1 MDDFTIASLQES
13 KNEWCARLINIL
25 TPLIM
30 EGFKSIYNESLK
42 LCNDNG
48 ENDKILMT
56 FQNLITRVPKWNSTI
71 IKEECERIISRSNC
85 NYIEDL
91 ISCVHVIQLKVLTC
105 VRVGNK
111 QKKIDINIPKFEDF
125 IHNCYVHSARKIYSN
140 VYLFDTNIHSLQIQ
154 KHKRETETIIQECIL
169 NAIRDSLPI
178 EDILRNYMD
187 ETTEDDVTETIEEEK
202 IESNEPDVEVNRDLK
217 DIKNEVKSEIDNSI
231 KVEKNEIINNNS
243 NTTSEEND
251 TSSENTNGAI
261 SFNNNDEVLTENN
274 DKTLVNVPKTVEHL
288 EKIQND
294 RAELEYDDDDDD
306 DDDEIPKLKIGT
318 DNISLD
324 DLDVHDVSS
333 KVKIE
338 PDVLLDEVEI
348 LS

>member
-48 ENDKILMT
+48 EDDKILMT

-71 IKEECERIISRSNC
+71 IKQECERIISRSNC

-140 VYLFDTNIHSLQIQ
+140 VYLFDTNIHSLQVQ

-187 ETTEDDVTETIEEEK
+187 ETVEEDVTETVEEEK
-202 IESNEPDVEVNRDLK
+202 IESNEPDVVVNDDLK
-217 DIKNEVKSEIDNSI
+217 DIKNEVKNEIDNSI
-231 KVEKNEIINNNS
+231 KVETNEIINTDS
-243 NTTSEEND
+243 NTNSEEK
-251 TSSENTNGAI
+251 TISSENTNGAI
-261 SFNNNDEVLTENN
+261 SFNNNDEVLTENDN
-274 DKTLVNVPKTVEHL
+274 KTLVNVPKTVEHL
-288 EKIQND
+288 EKIQNE
-294 RAELEYDDDDDD
+294 RNELEYDDDDDD
-306 DDDEIPKLKIGT
+306 YDEIPKLKIGT

-324 DLDVHDVSS
+324 DLDVHDVSN

>member
-1 MDDFTIASLQES
+1 MDDFTISSLQES

-25 TPLIM
+25 TPLIV

-42 LCNDNG
+42 LCSDNG

-154 KHKRETETIIQECIL
+154 KHKRETETIVQECIL

-187 ETTEDDVTETIEEEK
+187 ETTEEDVTETIEEEK
-202 IESNEPDVEVNRDLK
+202 IESNEPDVHVKDDLK
-217 DIKNEVKSEIDNSI
+217 DIKNEVKHDIDNSI
-231 KVEKNEIINNNS
+231 NLETSEIINTDS
-243 NTTSEEND
+243 NTNSEEK
-251 TSSENTNGAI
+251 TISSENTNGSI
-261 SFNNNDEVLTENN
+261 SFNNNDEVLTENDN
-274 DKTLVNVPKTVEHL
+274 KTLVNVPKTVEHL
-288 EKIQND
+288 EKIQNE
-294 RAELEYDDDDDD
+294 RAEVDDDYDDDDY
-306 DDDEIPKLKIGT
+306 DEIPKLRIGT

-324 DLDVHDVSS
+324 DLDVHDVSN

>member
-71 IKEECERIISRSNC
+71 IKQECERIISRSNC

-202 IESNEPDVEVNRDLK
+202 IESNEPDVEVNSDLK
-217 DIKNEVKSEIDNSI
+217 DIKNEVKNEIDNSI
-231 KVEKNEIINNNS
+231 KVETNEIINNES
-243 NTTSEEND
+243 NTKSEED
-251 TSSENTNGAI
+251 VSSENTNGAI

-288 EKIQND
+288 EKIQNE
-294 RAELEYDDDDDD
+294 RAELEDDYEDDDY
-306 DDDEIPKLKIGT
+306 DEIPKLKIGT

-324 DLDVHDVSS
+324 DLDVHDVSN